1 MTRLAPIG
9 RQEARIGSSQRRE
22 RCPASATLRI
32 SPSPRRS
39 QGEPA
44 NSRLTTLP
52 VKGSAAILDERP
64 ALPCRGRDR
73 RRLPGQLVVKALPEA
88 LGPAFDDL
96 SIADSVDVQL
106 MERHALPSRCYAE
119 VLLRVR
125 ALGRGA
131 VRDEVAFRQDHV
143 DPRADIR
150 EPAADDLETCLSA
163 SRSAPAFDGASCWT
177 QLGAK

>member
-1 MTRLAPIG
+1 M
-9 RQEARIGSSQRRE
+9 
-22 RCPASATLRI
+22 

-52 VKGSAAILDERP
+52 VKGSTAILDERP

-73 RRLPGQLVVKALPEA
+73 RRLPGQLVVEPLPEA

-96 SIADSVDVQL
+96 SVADSVDVQL
-106 MERHALPSRCYAE
+106 MERHALPGRCHAE

-131 VRDEVAFRQDHV
+131 VRDEAQMQRALELADQARKAAEHAESVFRSYTGTPQ
-143 DPRADIR
+143 AGG
-150 EPAADDLETCLSA
+150 DLSDFLGGVVVGSLLSG
-163 SRSAPAFDGASCWT
+163 SGGRHHGGGW
-177 QLGAK
+177 